1 VTSSALDCTV
11 LIPMRKAA
19 GLIESNALK
28 WLDGCPQPVLFA
40 IDAGDGETR
49 SALERWLSDHP
60 LRATIVDQRRP
71 RLSGALN
78 DALEAVGTRYV
89 HWCGADDQAYW
100 WQYPRVSA
108 RIGSRSPAWIVG
120 RCETSRPNGRPTAAG
135 VYRNVLHPLTRWLLP
150 LTNTV
155 GCPAIIFSRDLAL
168 KAGGF
173 DEATPAAMDYDL
185 WVRLHA
191 VEPPLVLPF
200 KLGRFS
206 VHEHSLTRAHRRA
219 SLEDC
224 YRARRRYFRHAWV
237 AGAARGFQAAQF
249 KLQDLLGE

>member
-1 VTSSALDCTV
+1 
-11 LIPMRKAA
+11 MRQAA
-19 GLIESNALK
+19 QLIESDALK
-28 WLDGCPQPVLFA
+28 WLDGCPQPVVFA
-40 IDAGDGETR
+40 VDPADRSTR
-49 SALERWLSDHP
+49 AALERWLNHHA
-60 LRATIVDQRRP
+60 LKATIIDQRRP

-78 DALEAVGTRYV
+78 DALDAIRTRYI

-100 WQYPRVSA
+100 WRYPQVLE
-108 RIGSRSPAWIVG
+108 RIGSRSPAWMVG
-120 RCETSRPNGRPTAAG
+120 RCETRRPNGRPTGAG
-135 VYRNVLHPLTRWLLP
+135 VYRNMLHPLTRFLLP

-155 GCPAIIFSRDLAL
+155 GCPAVIFSRDLAL
-168 KAGGF
+168 QAGGF

-200 KLGRFS
+200 ALGRFT
-206 VHEHSLTRAHRRA
+206 VHEHSLTQANRRA

-237 AGAARGFQAAQF
+237 ANAARGFQAAQF